1 MDYACRIPHTLRK
14 QVLMAKVVWREKASQ
29 LLEKHIEYALNEF
42 GRKAV
47 SNWYK
52 DILSIESR
60 MAMLPES
67 FTPEPLL
74 AHRGKTYR
82 GAIIM
87 KNFKIIHYYDIES
100 DTVYIDYIW
109 DMRMNPVKLKRM
121 KFE

>member
-1 MDYACRIPHTLRK
+1 MATVIWREQASLLLEAHLDYAL
-14 QVLMAKVVWREKASQ
+14 A
-29 LLEKHIEYALNEF
+29 EF
-42 GRKAV
+42 GQKTV

-52 DILSIESR
+52 EIQRIEAR
-60 MAMLPES
+60 MAMQPES

-87 KNFKIIHYYDIES
+87 KNFKLIHYYDSES

-109 DMRMNPVKLKRM
+109 DMRMRPAKLKMM
-121 KFE
+121 KM